1 MIKGSEAQKQRP
13 YELLWMLRFDEKS
26 ISIVRISIWNWIKNE
41 QPRLGKVAFV
51 ELSHAYND
59 LSWQGQKWVGGL
71 QLTKNSCGPKKNV
84 KSAVVNINDMRE
96 SGRK

>member
-1 MIKGSEAQKQRP
+1 M
-13 YELLWMLRFDEKS
+13 LWFDDES

-71 QLTKNSCGPKKNV
+71 QLTKNSCGPKK
-84 KSAVVNINDMRE
+84 M
-96 SGRK
+96 